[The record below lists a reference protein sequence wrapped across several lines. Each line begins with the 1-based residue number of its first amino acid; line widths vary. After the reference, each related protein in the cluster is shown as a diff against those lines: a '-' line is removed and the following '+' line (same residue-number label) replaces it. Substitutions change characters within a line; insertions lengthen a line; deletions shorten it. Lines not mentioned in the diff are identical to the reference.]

1 MKFPGAWQSSFP
13 SLGARLHVVGTVGHG
28 VSVGDGHAFQGVL
41 GTPLKKA
48 LAELARSLLAFPQRR

>member
-1 MKFPGAWQSSFP
+1 MKSAGAWQSSFP
-13 SLGARLHVVGTVGHG
+13 SPGARLHVVGAIGHG
-28 VSVGDGHAFQGVL
+28 VSVGDGHALQGLL